1 VNAAFSRI
9 EELFVEEEFET
20 ALAEIY
26 KLAPID
32 VDDDVRHL
40 EAQCHAALGNI
51 ADAEALYARLTQ
63 TYPLEPLLKL
73 EWADLLIRQPGDSD
87 ERAREGLELVFRVRS
102 ELAAQ
107 DDLCRETILLEGL
120 ASLQLGEF
128 EVARAKFSQVA
139 HDIPEAVFELAL
151 LDFEAGHFE
160 GAQKGLETL
169 VREND
174 EDGWCQHYLGLLAER
189 RGQANAQMYFERA
202 QALEP
207 EIFRAPLV
215 LPDHEFQVAVEHAV
229 EQFALS
235 TSISGLLARSEAF
248 PSDAAVRDGLSPFS
262 FAVLENAVEVVFFR
276 QNLLRSAAS
285 LAELHRE
292 LQRALEALGDTTNSS
307 RPPSE

>member
-26 KLAPID
+26 KLAPVD

-40 EAQCHAALGNI
+40 EAQCHAALGNL
-51 ADAEALYARLTQ
+51 ADAEALYAGLAH

-87 ERAREGLELVFRVRS
+87 ERAREGLELVSRVRS
-102 ELAAQ
+102 QLAPQ
-107 DDLCRETILLEGL
+107 DDLWRETILLEGL
-120 ASLQLGEF
+120 ARLQLGEF
-128 EVARAKFSQVA
+128 EVARGKFSQVA
-139 HDIPEAVFELAL
+139 HDIPEAGFELAL

-160 GAQKGLETL
+160 AAQKGLETL
-169 VREND
+169 AREND

-189 RGQANAQMYFERA
+189 RGHANAQTYFERA
-202 QALEP
+202 QELDP
-207 EIFRAPLV
+207 DIFHAPLV
-215 LPDHEFQVAVEHAV
+215 LPAHEFQVTVEHAV

-235 TSISGLLARSEAF
+235 TSIPGLLARCEAF
-248 PSDAAVRDGLSPFS
+248 PSDAAVRAGLSPFS
-262 FAVLENAVEVVFFR
+262 FAVLENAFELVFFR

-285 LAELHRE
+285 LPELHRE
-292 LQRALEALGDTTNSS
+292 IQLALGALGATTNSS
-307 RPPSE
+307 RAPGE